1 MVNLSEDQIKEIAQ
15 DIDCGMK
22 CYWNKKTG
30 EIITVPDELR
40 NSFFDEDQWKD
51 EFKKVRQQKKNLVE
65 IEGMSSHDSFRI
77 MEDFLDEIPDN
88 TRLKVSLIEALNKRK
103 PFANFKSV
111 IIDSEY
117 SDSWYAFKDRRMVEW
132 VKEQLP
138 ADLIA

>member
-15 DIDCGMK
+15 DIDMGMK